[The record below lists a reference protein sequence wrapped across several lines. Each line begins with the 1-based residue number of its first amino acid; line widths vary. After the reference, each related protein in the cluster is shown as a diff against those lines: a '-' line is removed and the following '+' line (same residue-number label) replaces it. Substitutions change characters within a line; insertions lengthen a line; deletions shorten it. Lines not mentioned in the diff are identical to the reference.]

1 MKPVKQVKI
10 KSNNVRDVIK
20 AMKDTGFNG
29 KKLALACEVYEE
41 MINDKDCTKFFGLA
55 GAMVPAGMRG
65 IIRDWLD
72 KGFIDVLVTTGANMT
87 HDVAEALGHHHIQ
100 GKSQVSD
107 KELHEKGI
115 DRIYDVYMKNEVY
128 EDMEDFVK
136 TLEIPERISVKNLLW
151 MIGERLNDPQ
161 SILTTAAKKKIP
173 IFCPGFVDCGLA
185 VQIALNHQ
193 KVVLDYFKD
202 LRELINI
209 AWDSKPA
216 GFVLIGGGVPK
227 NHIMQ
232 ALQFTPN
239 NASYAVQITTDIP
252 SPGGLSGAELREGIS
267 WGKVNP
273 EAKFVSVLCDA
284 TIALPIMASYLTK
297 E

>member
-1 MKPVKQVKI
+1 MKPVKQLKI
-10 KSNNVRDVIK
+10 KKQGVKGLIN

-29 KKLALACEVYEE
+29 KKLARACLVYEE
-41 MINDKDCTKFFGLA
+41 MIKKPECTKFFGLA

-65 IIRDWLD
+65 IIRDWIS
-72 KGFIDVLVTTGANMT
+72 KGYIDVLVTTGANMT
-87 HDVAEALGHHHIQ
+87 HDVAEALGHHHLQ

-107 KELHEKGI
+107 EELKKKQI
-115 DRIYDVYMKNEVY
+115 DRIYDVFMKNEVY
-128 EDMEDFVK
+128 GDMEDFVK
-136 TLEIPERISVKNLLW
+136 GLEINDRASVKELLW
-151 MIGERLNDPQ
+151 MIGSELNDPE
-161 SILTTAAKKKIP
+161 SILTTAAKNKVP
-173 IFCPGFVDCGLA
+173 VFCPGFVDCGLA

-193 KVVLDYFKD
+193 KIVLDYFKD
-202 LRELINI
+202 LRELINL
-209 AWDSKPA
+209 AWDADPA

-239 NASYAVQITTDIP
+239 NASYAVQITTDTP

-273 EAKFVSVLCDA
+273 GAKFVSALCDA
-284 TIALPIMASYLTK
+284 TIALPLMAAYLG
-297 E
+297 

>member
-1 MKPVKQVKI
+1 MKPVKQLKI
-10 KSNNVRDVIK
+10 KSKKVSELIK
-20 AMKDTGFNG
+20 SMKDTGFNG
-29 KKLALACEVYEE
+29 KKLARACLVYEE
-41 MINDKDCTKFFGLA
+41 MIKKPGCTKFFGLA

-65 IIRDWLD
+65 IIRDWIS
-72 KGFIDVLVTTGANMT
+72 KGYIDVLVTTGANMT
-87 HDVAEALGHHHIQ
+87 HDVAEALGHHHLQ

-107 KELHEKGI
+107 KELKKKKI
-115 DRIYDVYMKNEVY
+115 DRIYDVFMKNEVY
-128 EDMEDFVK
+128 GDMEDFVQR
-136 TLEIPERISVKNLLW
+136 LEINDRTSVKELLW
-151 MIGERLNDPQ
+151 MIGRELNDPE
-161 SILTTAAKKKIP
+161 SILTTAAKKKVP
-173 IFCPGFVDCGLA
+173 VFCPGFVDCGLA

-193 KVVLDYFKD
+193 RIVLDYFKD
-202 LRELINI
+202 LRELINL
-209 AWDSKPA
+209 AWDAEPA

-239 NASYAVQITTDIP
+239 NASYAVQITTDTP

-273 EAKFVSVLCDA
+273 EAKFVSALCDA
-284 TIALPIMASYLTK
+284 TIALPLMAAYL